1 MTKEKVELTICDIR
15 SARLNCSSLVSEQQ
29 LTEKIQRIDNNIFL
43 RYGLPVALVSF
54 SLIVTEE

>member
-1 MTKEKVELTICDIR
+1 MYTPCQAKLLFSCER
-15 SARLNCSSLVSEQQ
+15 QQ

-43 RYGLPVALVSF
+43 GYGLPVALAPL